1 MESNTCIS
9 TNQAQH
15 FYLRKQ
21 SLSKLEIAICRPFIL
36 SPTAG
41 VSRSVNQP
49 VSLSVRK
56 TVPSI
61 SNKIIYFKIGLVD
74 NMSELKLAAEL
85 GFTYILLAK
94 LFKVNIDV
102 NPV

>member
-1 MESNTCIS
+1 MEFNNCIS

-21 SLSKLEIAICRPFIL
+21 SLSKLEIAICRPFML

-41 VSRSVNQP
+41 VSQ
-49 VSLSVRK
+49 SVRK
-56 TVPSI
+56 TVCSI
-61 SNKIIYFKIGLVD
+61 SNKIIIYFKIGLVD

-85 GFTYILLAK
+85 GFTYILLAR
-94 LFKVNIDV
+94 LFKVN
-102 NPV
+102 